1 MSLILSTWRLVL
13 ILHVKLLQDFNVKTY
28 HKDKFYLVVSKA
40 DPMKTG
46 TEELKNEG
54 GWDFSSNLQ

>member
-28 HKDKFYLVVSKA
+28 HKDKFYLVSKA
-40 DPMKTG
+40 DPMKTR

-54 GWDFSSNLQ
+54 SWDFSSNLQ